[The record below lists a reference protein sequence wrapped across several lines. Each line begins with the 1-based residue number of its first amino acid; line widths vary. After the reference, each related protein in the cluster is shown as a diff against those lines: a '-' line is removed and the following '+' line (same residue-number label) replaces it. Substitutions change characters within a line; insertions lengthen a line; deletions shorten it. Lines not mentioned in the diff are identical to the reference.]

1 MYLLNMVFYCL
12 KCKDRTNLKSNSQK
26 VIQYETGRKR
36 LAEVYSICTKNKS
49 CFISSEA
56 YKTLQKAGIPTVDGG
71 VLPAL
76 QRRKNEIKRLRLSLN
91 RSLFN
96 CSIIINI

>member
-12 KCKDRTNLKSNSQK
+12 KCKDRTNPKSNSQK

-36 LAEVYSICTKNKS
+36 LAKVCSICTKNKS

-56 YKTLQKAGIPTVDGG
+56 YKTLQKAGIPTVDRG
-71 VLPAL
+71 VLPAS
-76 QRRKNEIKRLRLSLN
+76 QRRKKRNKKAKVES
-91 RSLFN
+91 
-96 CSIIINI
+96 